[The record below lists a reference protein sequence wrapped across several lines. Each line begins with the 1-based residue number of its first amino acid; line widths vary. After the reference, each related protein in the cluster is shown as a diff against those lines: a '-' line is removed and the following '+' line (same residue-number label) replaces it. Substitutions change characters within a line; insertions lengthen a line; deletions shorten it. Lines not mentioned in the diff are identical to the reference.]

1 MAPIRNTKQATARS
15 VPYTV
20 TKPNV
25 KVTKPLSNSESSELE
40 SLSESSEPDLA
51 SESSEDSELSDAQN
65 ATNFILESE
74 FVAIEAAL
82 PRKALG
88 DLKNDVLPIFKQ
100 ANFPE
105 VSPKVYEDTILP
117 CARLASLLLQHP
129 SLHPM
134 FRTILDHEDLIE
146 IPGETDSAGKQF
158 FSYPA
163 NTRPITAADIALIR
177 ASLHE
182 LGDFVKFQ
190 QDPNNVPTTAHTKMD
205 TEGPRLPND
214 PITQH
219 LSGRSSTIN
228 YCPVLLNKLTRA
240 TSNLRKTNDV
250 PLLLAW
256 RFFFAVQLAHETCHA
271 LSFAKDGHLKHGDLD
286 VLDTDPFFPGALISE
301 VGFTM
306 EVALFGG
313 HPAFLWET
321 DLPNVRDACK
331 VHRKSAK
338 VVSNF
343 VGVPVVWAWPCTWL
357 VKEYASSELSGM
369 DLRAADKA
377 ALEEVDYAWRT
388 PMAGLARFFKT
399 AFWRGAEPMVRLE
412 RTVGFAFTSDDEG
425 AREPFVP
432 EEDVLERAVPVGY
445 EVSEHNAIVRRKK
458 L

>member
-25 KVTKPLSNSESSELE
+25 KVTKPESESSEL
-40 SLSESSEPDLA
+40 SLLSELSELDPV

-82 PRKALG
+82 PPKALG
-88 DLKNDVLPIFKQ
+88 DLKNDVLPIFKY

-105 VSPKVYEDTILP
+105 VSPKVYEDAILP
-117 CARLASLLLQHP
+117 SARLASLLLLHP
-129 SLHPM
+129 SLHHM

-163 NTRPITAADIALIR
+163 NLRPITAADIELIHV
-177 ASLHE
+177 SLHE
-182 LGDFVKFQ
+182 LGDFVKFE
-190 QDPNNVPTTAHTKMD
+190 QDPNLSVPTTAHTKMD
-205 TEGPRLPND
+205 TEGPRRPGE
-214 PITQH
+214 PITPH

-228 YCPVLLNKLTRA
+228 YCPKLLGKLTRA
-240 TSNLRKTNDV
+240 TANLRKTKDV

-271 LSFAKDGHLKHGDLD
+271 LTFAKDGHLKHGDLD
-286 VLDTDPFFPGALISE
+286 ALDTDPFFPGALISE

-321 DLPNVRDACK
+321 ELPNASGACK
-331 VHRKSAK
+331 VHKKSAR
-338 VVSNF
+338 VASNF
-343 VGVPVVWAWPCTWL
+343 VGVPVVWPWPCTWL
-357 VKEYASSELSGM
+357 VKDYAFHTLSGM
-369 DLRAADKA
+369 DLRAADRA
-377 ALEEVDYAWRT
+377 VLAEVDYAWRT
-388 PMAGLARFFKT
+388 PIAGLARFLKT
-399 AFWRGAEPMVRLE
+399 AFWEDAEPMMRLE
-412 RTVGFAFTSDDEG
+412 RSVGFAFTSNNQGE
-425 AREPFVP
+425 REPYVP
-432 EEDVLERAVPVGY
+432 EEDALKSAVPRGY
-445 EVSEHNAIVRRKK
+445 EVSKHNAIVRRR
-458 L
+458 